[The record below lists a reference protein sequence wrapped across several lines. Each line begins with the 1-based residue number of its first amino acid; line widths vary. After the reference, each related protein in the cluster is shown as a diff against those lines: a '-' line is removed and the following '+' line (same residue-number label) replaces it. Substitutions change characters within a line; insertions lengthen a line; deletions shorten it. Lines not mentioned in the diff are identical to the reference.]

1 MNSKLTMVLRI
12 LLGLI
17 LLVFGLNKFFHFNF
31 MQMPPMEGPP
41 GEFME
46 ALGKT
51 GYMFPL
57 IASTEIIAG
66 ALLLLNKWKG
76 LALLF
81 AAIIS
86 VNAIVFH
93 LVLFPAGIGFAAVV
107 AILNTILIYANWSTF
122 KTLF

>member
-1 MNSKLTMVLRI
+1 MNSKLTMVFRL

-17 LLVFGLNKFFHFNF
+17 LLVFGLNKFFHFLP
-31 MQMPPMEGPP
+31 MPPMEGAPAD
-41 GEFME
+41 FMG

-57 IASTEIIAG
+57 IALTEIVAG

-76 LALLF
+76 LALILT
-81 AAIIS
+81 AIIS
-86 VNAIVFH
+86 VNIVLFH
-93 LVLFPAGIGFAAVV
+93 LALAPAGTALAAVV
-107 AILNTILIYANWSTF
+107 AILNIILMYANWKKF

>member
-17 LLVFGLNKFFHFNF
+17 LFVFGANKFFHFLP
-31 MQMPPMEGPP
+31 MPPMEGAPA
-41 GEFME
+41 EFMG
-46 ALGKT
+46 ALGNT

-57 IASTEIIAG
+57 IALTEVVAG
-66 ALLLLNKWKG
+66 ALLLLNKWVG
-76 LALLF
+76 LALIF

-86 VNAIVFH
+86 VNIVAFH
-93 LVLFPAGIGFAAVV
+93 LALDPAGVGLAAVV
-107 AILNTILIYANWSTF
+107 AILNIVLMYANWKKF